1 MELLFVST
9 NQPEW
14 MQDNT
19 ILYNS
24 DRKVVFMKVVPY
36 LVNYNISKFE
46 IHRSSTTSEIK
57 VWWVT
62 VHQFSVNPS
71 DLLWASKLHFFLFI
85 STYFLHR
92 SCSSPCQLQHIQIWD
107 PSEQYNSRNPGMMS
121 DCLSFVCQPVRFV
134 VSFETLF
141 SLAQISMLSSLK
153 LFLSLWTTTYPNL
166 RSLGAV

>member
-19 ILYNS
+19 ILYSS

-46 IHRSSTTSEIK
+46 IHRSSTTSEIQ

-62 VHQFSVNPS
+62 VHQCSVNPS
-71 DLLWASKLHFFLFI
+71 DLLWALKL
-85 STYFLHR
+85 YFLLLRSACFLHW
-92 SCSSPCQLQHIQIWD
+92 SCSSACELQHIQIWD
-107 PSEQYNSRNPGMMS
+107 PSELYNSRNSGMMN
-121 DCLSFVCQPVRFV
+121 DWLLFFCQPVRFV
-134 VSFETLF
+134 VSFETPF
-141 SLAQISMLSSLK
+141 SIVQISMLSSLK
-153 LFLSLWTTTYPNL
+153 LCLIVSFITYQKFRMN
-166 RSLGAV
+166 

>member
-46 IHRSSTTSEIK
+46 IHRSSTTPEIQ

-62 VHQFSVNPS
+62 VYQFSVNPS

-107 PSEQYNSRNPGMMS
+107 PSEQYKSRNSGMMS
-121 DCLSFVCQPVRFV
+121 DCSSFFCQPVRLV
-134 VSFETLF
+134 VSFETPF
-141 SLAQISMLSSLK
+141 SLVQINILSSLK
-153 LFLSLWTTTYPNL
+153 LFLIISFMTYQKYRMN
-166 RSLGAV
+166 